1 MQVKGLEC
9 ATFGAFQDLF
19 HPFYKMRGA
28 FCSLLC
34 MKSERARE
42 KARGRKRARGKEKK
56 ERRREKKK
64 GLFPSSPGQTRK
76 RYLEERE
83 SWS

>member
-1 MQVKGLEC
+1 MY
-9 ATFGAFQDLF
+9 TFGTYQDLF
-19 HPFYKMRGA
+19 PPFYKIQEV

-56 ERRREKKK
+56 ERRRQKK
-64 GLFPSSPGQTRK
+64 GEIEGGCFPLAQARLK
-76 RYLEERE
+76 KDI
-83 SWS
+83 